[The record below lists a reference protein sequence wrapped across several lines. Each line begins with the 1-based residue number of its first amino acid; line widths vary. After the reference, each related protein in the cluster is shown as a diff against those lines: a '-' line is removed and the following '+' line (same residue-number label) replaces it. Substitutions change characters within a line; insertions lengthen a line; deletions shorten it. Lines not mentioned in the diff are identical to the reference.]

1 LAPFKAKDGKLWA
14 VVKGGYK
21 DLRAMRGQKTD
32 GDWLTSTGAMMRNL
46 NVAGVT
52 DETVRIGFD
61 DPVQERKAS
70 GSR

>member
-1 LAPFKAKDGKLWA
+1 M
-14 VVKGGYK
+14 VKGGYK